1 MYARGIMGWLRD
13 PVSSSI
19 FLVCPENVSFY
30 LVLWNLHMFENV
42 SGKNKNAEIRAEEN
56 PGCG

>member
-1 MYARGIMGWLRD
+1 MGWLRD